1 VTGPK
6 DVTFDVLARAHETGF
21 DKTHDKLK
29 LLGVAAGLMAI
40 SFGKDVVGAASDMNE
55 SLSKSGVVFG
65 KFAPQ
70 VQKWSETS
78 AESFGQSKQQALEA
92 ASTFGNF
99 FEAMKIGQPTATKMS
114 EKIVQLAGDLGSFNN
129 VDPAQVLEDLRSGL
143 AGQVEPLRKYGVDL
157 SDVTLKE
164 EAMRLGLVKT
174 TTGTL
179 PVAIKSQAAYSLI
192 LKQTK
197 TAQGDFQRT
206 SGGLANQQR
215 ILSAEFKNT
224 EASLGKA
231 LLPTVTKGTR
241 FAAELAGAFD
251 RNSKV
256 LVPLIGIVGGFAL
269 TIFGVN
275 KAMGAW
281 STSQKVLN
289 AVMNANPILRIITLV
304 ILVGT
309 AIVTAYKHSEKFRD
323 VVKTVFADV
332 RIAASLLVRAFYNA
346 FLAPIL
352 LVFGA
357 IVHGA
362 AAAFGWVPGLGG
374 KLRTAAHKFDE
385 FKRDVNHAIDSIR
398 GVKKI
403 KVEPDYPSANS
414 TKKWFDGYIK
424 KLSNTFVPVQ
434 LGPVVPRSG
443 PSIPGVTHAAGGY
456 LSEGWNRFGEHG
468 VEWGYKRGSQVMV
481 TPTGSSRAPG
491 GGAGAIVLELRS
503 GGSKLDD
510 LLVEIIRRAVRVAG
524 GDVQV
529 VLGRPG

>member
-1 VTGPK
+1 MADKTVK
-6 DVTFDVLARAHETGF
+6 LDVLARSRETGF
-21 DKTHDKLK
+21 DKTHDKLN
-29 LLGVAAGLMAI
+29 LLKVAAGALAI
-40 SFGKDVVGAASDMNE
+40 KFGKDVFNAASDMNE
-55 SLSKSGVVFG
+55 SVSKSGVVFG

-70 VQKWSETS
+70 VQKWAETS
-78 AESFGQSKQQALEA
+78 AESFGQSRQEAIEA
-92 ASTFGNF
+92 AATFGNF
-99 FEAMKIGQPTATKMS
+99 FEAMKIGQPQATKMS

-157 SDVTLKE
+157 SDVTLKQ

-174 TTGTL
+174 ATGTL
-179 PVAIKSQAAYSLI
+179 PVAVKSQAAYSLI
-192 LKQTK
+192 LIQTK
-197 TAQGDFQRT
+197 TAQGDFART
-206 SGGLANQQR
+206 ADGAANQQR
-215 ILSAEFKNT
+215 ILSAEFHNT

-231 LLPTVTKGTR
+231 LLPAMVSGLHIAT
-241 FAAELAGAFD
+241 ALAGGFD

-256 LVPLIGIVGGFAL
+256 LIPLLGIVGGFAV
-269 TIFGVN
+269 TIYGVN

-309 AIVTAYKHSEKFRD
+309 ALVTAYQHSEKFRN

-346 FLAPIL
+346 FLAPII

-357 IVHGA
+357 IIHGA
-362 AAAFGWVPGLGG
+362 ASAFGWMPGIGP
-374 KLRTAAHKFDE
+374 KLKTAAHKFDE
-385 FKRDVNHAIDSIR
+385 FKRDVNRAIDSIR

-414 TKKWFDGYIK
+414 TKKWLNGYIK
-424 KLSNTFVPVQ
+424 SLSNTYVPVQ

-443 PSIPGVTHAAGGY
+443 PSIPGVHAAGGY
-456 LSEGWNRFGEHG
+456 LTEGWNRFGEHG
-468 VEWGYKRGSQVMV
+468 IEWGFKRGSQVMV
-481 TPTGSSRAPG
+481 QPTGSTRGPG
-491 GGAGAIVLELRS
+491 GGGGGPTVLELRS

-510 LLVEIIRRAVRVAG
+510 LLVEVIRRAVRVAG

-529 VLGRPG
+529 VLGRPQ